1 MGLPAVG
8 MKLAQQAGKS
18 GGAGGE
24 ESGLPGGLSKIMDM
38 GGILKGLTELLKKPM
53 EMGEELV
60 KGAKKGVEA
69 AESAAPKMGMGR
81 K

>member
-38 GGILKGLTELLKKPM
+38 GGMLKGLTDIIKAPM
-53 EMGEELV
+53 EMAKGLV
-60 KGAKKGVEA
+60 EGATKGVEA
-69 AESAAPKMGMGR
+69 AAGAAPKMKKR
-81 K
+81 